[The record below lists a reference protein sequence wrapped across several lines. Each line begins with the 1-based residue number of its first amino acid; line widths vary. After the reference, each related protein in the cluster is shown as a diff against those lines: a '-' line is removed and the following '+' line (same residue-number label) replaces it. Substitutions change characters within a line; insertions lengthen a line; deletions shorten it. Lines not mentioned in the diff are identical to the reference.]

1 MSTVTENKTIKY
13 KKAPMGAEATIITI
27 VMVIMGLTVIL
38 PILLPWFFVFKT
50 RLEFAYHPWA
60 LPEAL
65 RMENFVQAWKTVQ
78 IGRGLINTLLVCAGS
93 ILVTVP
99 CATMAGYIFAR
110 YKSKWTEIV
119 FYVIMIGYFVP
130 VQMVLIPLFRMGIK
144 VGFHDTLWGLFLP
157 IGTLGIPFWV
167 MIFRSFYHQLPED
180 LADAGRI
187 DGAGHTGIF
196 LHIMFPL
203 AQPATVLSILL
214 VFMGAWSDYLLSLVM
229 INSQKLFPMQL
240 RVSQFLNAYG
250 TEHMP
255 RYAAAVIIS
264 AAPTI
269 ILYLTF
275 YKWIIRGTL
284 AGSLKG

>member
-1 MSTVTENKTIKY
+1 MKDENNSKLSKSGMKSGSSKIDV
-13 KKAPMGAEATIITI
+13 PTI
-27 VMVIMGLTVIL
+27 VIMIMSLAVVL
-38 PILLPWFFVFKT
+38 PLLLPWMFVFKT

-60 LPEAL
+60 LPESL
-65 RMENFVQAWKTVQ
+65 HFENFVQAWKTVQ
-78 IGRGLINTLLVCAGS
+78 IGRGLVNTLIICAGA

-99 CATMAGYIFAR
+99 AATMGGYIFAR
-110 YKSKWTEIV
+110 YKSKWTEVV
-119 FYVIMIGYFVP
+119 FYLVMVGYFVP

-157 IGTLGIPFWV
+157 IGTLAIPFWT
-167 MIFRSFYHQLPED
+167 MIFRSFFAQLPPD

-187 DGAGHTGIF
+187 DGAGHVGIF
-196 LHIMFPL
+196 YHIMFPL
-203 AQPATVLSILL
+203 AQPATFLALIL
-214 VFMGAWSDYLLSLVM
+214 VFMGAWSDYILGLVM

-264 AAPTI
+264 AAPTV
-269 ILYLTF
+269 ILYTF
-275 YKWIIRGTL
+275 TNKWIIRGTL
-284 AGSLKG
+284 AGAIKG